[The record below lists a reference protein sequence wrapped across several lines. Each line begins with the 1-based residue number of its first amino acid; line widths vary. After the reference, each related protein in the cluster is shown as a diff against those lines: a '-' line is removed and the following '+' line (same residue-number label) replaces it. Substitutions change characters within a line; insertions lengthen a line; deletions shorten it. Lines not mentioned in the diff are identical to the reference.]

1 MDNSND
7 DQMAR
12 AENVLKTVRD
22 EWLRRPGV
30 TAVDLGF
37 KWTKGE
43 ITDQVAIRVHVSKKR
58 PLPEIAAAEKF
69 PDEIDGI
76 SVDVL
81 EAIYGLQQA
90 DGQQTIV
97 DSQTEM
103 GENGRLQQRLD
114 PVPIGASI
122 GSANVTAGTLGAKL
136 FDAAS
141 GAEMILSNWHV
152 FAGSTSAAAG
162 LSIRQ
167 PGPID
172 GGRTDND
179 TIAKLSRFVLGPYDA
194 AVATITGTRPVKDET
209 IDGTPIR
216 DATPPR
222 LGMRV
227 WKSGRTTGRTEGFID
242 GMYMTMVM
250 NYGAAG
256 ARRMQEVLRIIP
268 IPGTPPSEISSG
280 GDSGSVWVD
289 QASGKAV
296 GLHFGGELGDAP
308 EHALAN
314 DIMGV
319 LDRLQVLFLDQQQP
333 EEPVPP
339 PPPPIE
345 PNPPTPIISPPLP
358 NPMPLPNPPKT
369 KKLSFWQRLAQWFT
383 NLFS

>member
-1 MDNSND
+1 MDNLDD

-12 AENVLKTVRD
+12 AENALKMVRD
-22 EWLRRPGV
+22 EWLHRPGV

-43 ITDQVAIRVHVSKKR
+43 MTNELAIRVHVSKKR
-58 PLPEIAAAEKF
+58 PLPEIAEAEKF

-76 SVDVL
+76 SVDII

-90 DGQQTIV
+90 DLE
-97 DSQTEM
+97 DSEPEA
-103 GENGRLQQRLD
+103 GGNGRLQQRFNTI
-114 PVPIGASI
+114 PIGASI
-122 GSANVTAGTLGAKL
+122 GSPNITAGTLGAKL
-136 FDAAS
+136 FDAES
-141 GAEMILSNWHV
+141 GAEMILSNWHIL
-152 FAGSTSAAAG
+152 AGSTSAAVG
-162 LSIRQ
+162 LPIRQ
-167 PGPID
+167 PGPLD

-216 DATPPR
+216 DATSPR

-242 GMYMTMVM
+242 GMHMTMVM
-250 NYGAAG
+250 NYGTAG

-268 IPGTPPSEISSG
+268 IPGTPPSEISAG

-289 QASGKAV
+289 QATGKAV

-314 DIMGV
+314 DIMPV
-319 LDRLQVLFLDQQQP
+319 LDRLQVLFLDQLQP
-333 EEPVPP
+333 EEPDPTP
-339 PPPPIE
+339 TPIAE
-345 PNPPTPIISPPLP
+345 PDPPTPIESPFPVP